1 MSNDAAV
8 GTSSRSIAARVSRA
22 ALLVLALGAVSLVSA
37 CGSEGKLARDRQES
51 MLESAMTDD
60 AKVVVVEVFQNTAYV
75 MVTETLLGDLRDV
88 QGVMDARRGLGG
100 NEAYA
105 LVKTDFDP
113 QSIVVALE
121 RGGYR
126 AKVVRVVTKASLA
139 EEAKK

>member
-1 MSNDAAV
+1 MLNESAV
-8 GTSSRSIAARVSRA
+8 GRSRPSVAARSSRA
-22 ALLVLALGAVSLVSA
+22 AAVALALGAMLLVGA

-88 QGVMDARRGLGG
+88 QGVMDARRGYGG

-113 QSIVVALE
+113 QSIVTALE

-126 AKVVRVVTKASLA
+126 AKVVRIVTKASLA